1 MPATYEPI
9 TTTTL
14 GSNQATVTLSSI
26 PATYTD
32 LVLVVDATITSGGD
46 NFLLNFNGDT
56 GTNYSVIRFDGNGS
70 TASSTRAV
78 NQTVLQCAGVG
89 TTRQNIIINIHNY
102 SSTNT
107 HKRTLTRYNDPSG
120 SVCLRLNSWRN
131 TAAINSILI
140 STSGSTF
147 ASGSSFTL
155 YGIKA
160 A

>member
-1 MPATYEPI
+1 MPATYESLA
-9 TTTTL
+9 TTTL

-46 NFLLNFNGDT
+46 NFLLNFNNDT
-56 GTNYSVIRFDGNGS
+56 STNYSVIRFDGNGS
-70 TASSTRAV
+70 TVSSTRAF

-89 TTRQNIIINIHNY
+89 TTSQNIIVNIHNY

-107 HKRTLTRYNDPSG
+107 HKSTITRYNDAGG
-120 SVCLRLNSWRN
+120 STCLRLNSWRN

-147 ASGSSFTL
+147 ATGSVFTL

>member
-1 MPATYEPI
+1 MAVTYESI
-9 TTTTL
+9 TSTTL

-46 NFLLNFNGDT
+46 NFLLNFNNDT
-56 GTNYSVIRFDGNGS
+56 ATNYSVIRFDGNGS
-70 TASSTRAV
+70 TVTSTRAV

-89 TTRQNIIINIHNY
+89 TSRQNIIINIHNY

-107 HKRTLTRYNDPSG
+107 YKKTLTRYNDANG
-120 SVCLRLNSWRN
+120 STCLRLNSWRN
-131 TAAINSILI
+131 TAAISSILI

-147 ASGSSFTL
+147 ATGSVFSL